1 MEWYI
6 GYRWFDFRFS
16 WGYNLAKAYNVNELA
31 GGIVSL
37 ATLISGVAF
46 APNNTAELAVK
57 VPEKIANAI
66 NGAELVRQL
75 LIIN

>member
-1 MEWYI
+1 M
-6 GYRWFDFRFS
+6 
-16 WGYNLAKAYNVNELA
+16 NELA

>member
-1 MEWYI
+1 MVLFEWYI

-57 VPEKIANAI
+57 CQKRLPT
-66 NGAELVRQL
+66 QL
-75 LIIN
+75 MGQNWCVNC